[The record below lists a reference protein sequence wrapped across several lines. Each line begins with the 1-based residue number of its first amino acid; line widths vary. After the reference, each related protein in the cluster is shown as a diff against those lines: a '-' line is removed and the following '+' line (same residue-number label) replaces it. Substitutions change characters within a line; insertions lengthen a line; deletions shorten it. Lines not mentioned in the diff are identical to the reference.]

1 MEILNSF
8 GTHLHKIG
16 ALNQAKAV
24 AFGCLLCSII
34 AQTQAIAQTL
44 PITDMKVSPSPSP
57 SPSAQAPESSE
68 KPSEGVYEFIAI
80 VNGKPISKSLF
91 ELTVQ
96 EWIARGQKDT
106 PKLRKDLKEELIN
119 RELIAQEVSKQ
130 GLDRQINMDDQ
141 LQQLK
146 HRLYVQ
152 IFTQAHLKEQGFTDE
167 SLKQEYQNL
176 KKQGSPNL
184 AVVQYQLKQIKVRE
198 KSSALAVIGRL
209 EQGEPFDL
217 VASQLALA
225 SGAKPGKNEAV
236 WVNANQLPPAL
247 SEGLSQLPIG
257 GINTSPVATEGGWL
271 ILKLED
277 KRNGAASANA
287 ADGAKG
293 DNGANG
299 ASGSLMS
306 YEEYKNQ
313 KVQAVLQQYYNDTL
327 RRLRSGAK
335 INQ

>member
-1 MEILNSF
+1 MQLLIGL
-8 GTHLHKIG
+8 GIHWHKLS
-16 ALNQAKAV
+16 ALNGVKAV
-24 AFGCLLCSII
+24 AFRCLLCLII
-34 AQTQAIAQTL
+34 AQTQAISQTL
-44 PITDMKVSPSPSP
+44 PITDAKVSP
-57 SPSAQAPESSE
+57 SPSAQASESSE

-96 EWIARGQKDT
+96 EWIAQGHKDT

-152 IFTQAHLKEQGFTDE
+152 IFTQAHLKEQSFTDE

-184 AVVQYQLKQIKVRE
+184 AVVQYQLKQMKVRE

-209 EQGEPFDL
+209 EQGESFDL

-247 SEGLSQLPIG
+247 SETLSQLPIG

-277 KRNGAASANA
+277 KRNGATNT
-287 ADGAKG
+287 
-293 DNGANG
+293 NGANG
-299 ASGSLMS
+299 TSGSLMS

-313 KVQAVLQQYYNDTL
+313 KVQAVLRQHYNDTL

>member
-1 MEILNSF
+1 MPYFYLIAFSIAVSAASMARAASPIEVRPNLTLSASESAEKSNDNS
-8 GTHLHKIG
+8 
-16 ALNQAKAV
+16 
-24 AFGCLLCSII
+24 
-34 AQTQAIAQTL
+34 
-44 PITDMKVSPSPSP
+44 
-57 SPSAQAPESSE
+57 
-68 KPSEGVYEFIAI
+68 YEFIAI

-91 ELTVQ
+91 EITVQ
-96 EWIARGQKDT
+96 EWIAQGQKDT

-176 KKQGSPNL
+176 KKQSSPNL

-209 EQGEPFDL
+209 EQGESFDL

-247 SEGLSQLPIG
+247 SEALSQLPIG
-257 GINTSPVATEGGWL
+257 GINTSPVATEGGWI

-277 KRNGAASANA
+277 KRNGAAGTN
-287 ADGAKG
+287 GAK
-293 DNGANG
+293 GANG
-299 ASGSLMS
+299 ASGSMIS

-313 KVQAVLQQYYNDTL
+313 KVQAVLQQHYNDTL